1 MFVASFK
8 LKSAVQRLLCEVRE
22 ILDFAEH
29 HPTREMQ
36 KLAVRETVEYIQSS
50 MQGVIGTYT
59 TRQIF
64 DIALN
69 HTDVSGHFLEFGVFQ
84 GGTIRYIAMRRPKVD
99 VHGFDSFEGLPEA
112 WSGFSMDKGAFA
124 RSGKLPRVPKNVTL
138 HKGWFDATLPG
149 WLKAN
154 SGQVAFLHVDCDL
167 YSSTKTI
174 FEGLSSR
181 IIVGTVIVFDEY
193 FGYPNWKNHEYKA
206 FQEFVAEHQVTYEY
220 LVYARTQV
228 AVKIR
233 KIGRS

>member
-1 MFVASFK
+1 
-8 LKSAVQRLLCEVRE
+8 
-22 ILDFAEH
+22 
-29 HPTREMQ
+29 
-36 KLAVRETVEYIQSS
+36 
-50 MQGVIGTYT
+50 
-59 TRQIF
+59 
-64 DIALN
+64 
-69 HTDVSGHFLEFGVFQ
+69 VFQ